1 MNTINTN
8 TDWTR
13 QCEAEP
19 LALSGAIQAHGGL
32 LHITDQALITHAS
45 ANLASYFACQ
55 PETLPG
61 QVLPAPLE
69 AVLHPALATLN
80 KAPGSRVE
88 LFDVAMAER
97 HSVDIVVSRSSQGSV
112 VEFSAHDH
120 RHIPNQP
127 HSLLMR
133 TPSSAQESLDLHQR
147 IADLLNNI
155 TGFNRVMIYAFREDG
170 DGEVLAEARNT
181 DVYGSY
187 LGLRFPGS
195 DIPQI
200 ARNLYKKNPWRL
212 IPDSQAASV
221 PLLSRAAAVPD
232 LTWSDLR
239 SVSPVHQSYL
249 ANMGVRASLSLPIMV
264 GSELWGLIACHHAE
278 PRVLPLK
285 VMRAASQI
293 SKHYSM
299 LISTSVA
306 ESRMRLIDRLD
317 NVYAAMREVILLQ
330 GGLMSVMPDIAPA
343 LFDLFGVSG
352 LAIRIG
358 NVWAHTGDTPNAS
371 TLEKLSSSYEQAPGE
386 SIVFIDSLARAYPAL
401 GAMPV
406 AGALAIKMH
415 TRDDQCLQVWLFR
428 RELLHEVQWGGNPHK
443 PVESQDGKLG
453 IAPRQSFEKWTE
465 KRKNYCSQ
473 WLQENQL
480 AAKRLRQ
487 LLFQL
492 FS

>member
-1 MNTINTN
+1 
-8 TDWTR
+8 
-13 QCEAEP
+13 
-19 LALSGAIQAHGGL
+19 
-32 LHITDQALITHAS
+32 
-45 ANLASYFACQ
+45 
-55 PETLPG
+55 
-61 QVLPAPLE
+61 
-69 AVLHPALATLN
+69 
-80 KAPGSRVE
+80 
-88 LFDVAMAER
+88 
-97 HSVDIVVSRSSQGSV
+97 
-112 VEFSAHDH
+112 
-120 RHIPNQP
+120 
-127 HSLLMR
+127 
-133 TPSSAQESLDLHQR
+133 
-147 IADLLNNI
+147 
-155 TGFNRVMIYAFREDG
+155 
-170 DGEVLAEARNT
+170 
-181 DVYGSY
+181 
-187 LGLRFPGS
+187 
-195 DIPQI
+195 
-200 ARNLYKKNPWRL
+200 
-212 IPDSQAASV
+212 
-221 PLLSRAAAVPD
+221 
-232 LTWSDLR
+232 
-239 SVSPVHQSYL
+239 
-249 ANMGVRASLSLPIMV
+249 
-264 GSELWGLIACHHAE
+264 LWGLIACHHAE

-293 SKHYSM
+293 SKHYALLM
-299 LISTSVA
+299 STSVA

-492 FS
+492 FT